1 MRREMGRGFGQ
12 NGEKRRRMAGA
23 GTRTAVPTP
32 KRDAPSS
39 GASLL
44 LRTVSALQAV
54 LDGEHCAVHGVGG
67 GLHRLSGGGAPAG
80 PGVQDH
86 IRRRACGRAQ
96 EHSLQKTGMI
106 HRYASSRP
114 RAVCPVRK
122 KIPAVT

>member
-1 MRREMGRGFGQ
+1 MGGCAKMRREMGRGFGQ

-32 KRDAPSS
+32 KRDAPED

-67 GLHRLSGGGAPAG
+67 GLHRLSGGGAELDVARAELALKRAL
-80 PGVQDH
+80 VRLEA
-86 IRRRACGRAQ
+86 RR
-96 EHSLQKTGMI
+96 
-106 HRYASSRP
+106 
-114 RAVCPVRK
+114 
-122 KIPAVT
+122 